1 MKGWRRL
8 VPESFVTVRFTERE
22 ERASLQSPREVSIL
36 APPGI
41 EQLWREEIDQKVC
54 MESRRDEGLT
64 ACDRIENEE
73 RPWFMTLS

>member
-36 APPGI
+36 APPRI

-54 MESRRDEGLT
+54 REVGETRASPPAIVLKMRSDRGL
-64 ACDRIENEE
+64 
-73 RPWFMTLS
+73 